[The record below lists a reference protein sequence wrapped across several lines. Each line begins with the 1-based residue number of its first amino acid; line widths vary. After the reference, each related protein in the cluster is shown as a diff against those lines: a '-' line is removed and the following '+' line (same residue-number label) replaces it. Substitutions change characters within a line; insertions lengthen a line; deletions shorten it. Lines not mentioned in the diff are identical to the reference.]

1 MPNEPPSLRSEGTAE
16 IFVLEDERGVREMLS
31 MLLANAGYRVVC
43 FADSSALL
51 AAARTRIPACILLD
65 VFVPGKSGLELLAEL
80 HTEKYPAPVIIISG
94 RGDIPMAVSAIKLG
108 AVDFIEKPFRGCEL
122 IARVAGAL
130 ESYAVRQNEPT
141 GLGPLHFP
149 GAEPLSKREL
159 QVLQQFISGASNKEA
174 ARALGISP
182 RTVEDHR
189 SHIMKK
195 LGARNSADLIR
206 IVMRTIRHLS

>member
-1 MPNEPPSLRSEGTAE
+1 LPNEPSSLRSEGTAE

-43 FADSSALL
+43 FADASALL
-51 AAARTRIPACILLD
+51 ATARTRIPACILLD

-94 RGDIPMAVSAIKLG
+94 RGNITMAVSAMKLG

-122 IARVAGAL
+122 IARVADAL
-130 ESYAVRQNEPT
+130 KSYAARHNEP

-195 LGARNSADLIR
+195 VGAKNSADLIR
-206 IVMRTIRHLS
+206 IAMRTIRRPL